1 MSIFDTPIAEQ
12 IKEECMQLL
21 QNSENKTEAIMQVIE
36 KLNETQYEKIINQIT
51 EEAARAAH
59 DEEFRKS
66 LNLRT
71 LSKEEESFYEY
82 VTKFSPKQ
90 ASNFTGKQPDI
101 FPTSIIDA
109 TLNNVKKRSRI
120 GELITFAPA
129 DVKKWLI
136 AEKTGTYAW
145 GKLDATLESALTAN
159 IKAINFELGKLYVI
173 MVIPKAIRELSL
185 PFVDRYFMAIIEE
198 ALYDGMSYGYINGN
212 GVDQPI
218 GIFYKVS
225 AVESGGSA
233 TAKDV
238 ISTIT
243 GFSPK
248 QLSPVK
254 KTLSNGGLRT
264 IQKLYLVCNPEDMY
278 EYVEPALY
286 GQNADGTYT
295 QRSNTLI
302 DLIPDANCPKGKAA
316 FTLAGHYTMGF
327 HGIRIDEYKETKAL
341 DDADLL
347 IGKTY
352 ANGRATDDNTAVVFD
367 VTKLI
372 PFVPSVQAINEE
384 IVAKLAE
391 IVSKLSPA
399 AASAS
404 LKMMNPSDVTNNELE
419 NNADG
424 DKEDGRKKSK

>member
-1 MSIFDTPIAEQ
+1 MSIFDKPIAEQ
-12 IKEECMQLL
+12 IKAECMELL
-21 QNSENKTEAIMQVIE
+21 QTSENKSEAIMQVIE
-36 KLNETQYEKIINQIT
+36 KLNETQYDAIINQIT
-51 EEAARAAH
+51 EEATRAKH

-82 VTKFSPKQ
+82 VTKFSAKQ

-120 GELITFAPA
+120 AELITFAPS

-136 AEKTGTYAW
+136 AEKSGTYAW
-145 GKLDATLESALTAN
+145 GALDAALESALTAN

-198 ALYDGMSYGYINGN
+198 ALYDGIAYGYINGD
-212 GVDQPI
+212 GVNKPI

-225 AVESGGSA
+225 TVESGGSA

-238 ISTIT
+238 LTTIT
-243 GFSPK
+243 GFGPK
-248 QLSPVK
+248 QLAPVK
-254 KTLSNGGLRT
+254 KTLSNSGLRT
-264 IQKLYLVCNPEDMY
+264 INKLYLVCNPEDMY
-278 EYVEPALY
+278 EYVEPSLY
-286 GQNADGTYT
+286 GQNADGSYT
-295 QRSNTLI
+295 QKSSTLI
-302 DLIPDANCPKGKAA
+302 DPIPDANCPKGIAA
-316 FTLAGHYTMGF
+316 FTLEGHYTMGF
-327 HGIRIDEYKETKAL
+327 HGIRVDEYKETKAL

-367 VTKLI
+367 VTKLV
-372 PFVPSVQAINEE
+372 PFVPAVQTINED
-384 IVAKLAE
+384 IVAKLTE
-391 IVSKLSPA
+391 IVSKMAA
-399 AASAS
+399 AASMSALS
-404 LKMMNPSDVTNNELE
+404 AESEPLKKEAKTAEKD
-419 NNADG
+419 NADAG
-424 DKEDGRKKSK
+424 KDKSGK